1 MEDYLVD
8 DDSEDDDDYG
18 VGANEPTMNQPE
30 DYVAPHEVEE
40 EVIFLVPTAPKKVWC
55 WPHKKSLFPMYN
67 SDIKVLLTQV
77 AECECVKQPTA
88 VNTYGKG
95 NKWAK
100 LHENL
105 YGGGDSCERGAMAF
119 Y

>member
-8 DDSEDDDDYG
+8 DDSDDDDDYG
-18 VGANEPTMNQPE
+18 VGANEPTMNQTE

-40 EVIFLVPTAPKKVWC
+40 KVISSFRLPPRRCGVGHTRN
-55 WPHKKSLFPMYN
+55 HSFPMYN